1 MFRFWELLLLGV
13 VPVVRTSS
21 LDALYSQFP
30 VAPFTNARANLINL
44 FTQAHVKSGGHSFV
58 RDRQTDPEVPDEMRR
73 GLPFVRRG
81 RPIRAPRL
89 SLNREHSPPRR
100 L

>member
-1 MFRFWELLLLGV
+1 VFRFWELLLLGV

-58 RDRQTDPEVPDEMRR
+58 RDRQTDPEVPDEMR
-73 GLPFVRRG
+73 GTSFCKEGASHPGPKIVT
-81 RPIRAPRL
+81 
-89 SLNREHSPPRR
+89 
-100 L
+100 